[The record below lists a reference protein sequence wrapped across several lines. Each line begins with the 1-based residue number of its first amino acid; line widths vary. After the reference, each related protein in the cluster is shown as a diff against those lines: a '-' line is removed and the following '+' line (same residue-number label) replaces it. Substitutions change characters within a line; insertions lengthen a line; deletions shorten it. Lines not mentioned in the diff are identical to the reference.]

1 MTWYAN
7 RLSSLRKVLAV
18 ELRAYG
24 AIIWRRIW
32 VVVLVVGVVALYAAY
47 QYYHLYK
54 TPGALKTYQSQVTLA
69 IGIQNFGS
77 QDNHSFNDYVSA
89 SEGLADALTTAP
101 ILTSP
106 SFDRTV
112 AQQIS
117 SDMDAIVQRYGPNPD
132 LGNVQNPGALAG
144 AITPTR
150 IYNQVT
156 VSVTWTTPAGAW
168 AIAKAIGEVATA
180 HISSYLNYGLMNT
193 SAYVSGPSSKSVLQP
208 VVSATVVSDA
218 SPPTVI
224 PGASANRPALLLV
237 LVLVAFII
245 GIALAFL
252 IDYLDD
258 RIRSTEDVEQLLQ
271 LPVYGQVP
279 RVPSLRSNGTTRRSS
294 AA

>member
-1 MTWYAN
+1 MTWYGN
-7 RLSSLRKVLAV
+7 YYYPLLRKGLDV

-32 VVVLVVGVVALYAAY
+32 VVAFVVGVVALYALY

-54 TPGALKTYQSQVTLA
+54 TPGALKAYHSEVTLQ

-89 SEGLADALTTAP
+89 SETLADALTTDP
-101 ILTSP
+101 ILTSN
-106 SFDRTV
+106 SFDTAV
-112 AQQIS
+112 SQQIRA
-117 SDMDAIVQRYGPNPD
+117 DMDTISEHYGPNPD
-132 LGNVQNPGALAG
+132 LGPWQDPASLAA
-144 AITPTR
+144 AISSSR
-150 IYNQVT
+150 IHNQVT

-168 AIAKAIGEVATA
+168 AIAKAIGEVTTA

-193 SAYVSGPSSKSVLQP
+193 SAYVAGSSSKSVLQP
-208 VVSATVVSDA
+208 VVSAAVVSDA
-218 SPPTVI
+218 LPSIVV
-224 PGASANRPALLLV
+224 PGPSANRPSLLLV
-237 LVLVAFII
+237 LVLVALII

-258 RIRSTEDVEQLLQ
+258 RIRSKEDVEQLLQ

-279 RVPSLRSNGTTRRSS
+279 RVPSLGKGTTRRSS

>member
-1 MTWYAN
+1 M
-7 RLSSLRKVLAV
+7 

-32 VVVLVVGVVALYAAY
+32 VIALVVGVVAFYAAY

-77 QDNHSFNDYVSA
+77 QDNHSFNDYA
-89 SEGLADALTTAP
+89 ATSEILADAFTTDS
-101 ILTSP
+101 ILTSN
-106 SFDRTV
+106 SFDMAV

-132 LGNVQNPGALAG
+132 LGNVQDPGALAG
-144 AITPTR
+144 AITSTH
-150 IYNQVT
+150 IHNQAI
-156 VSVTWTTPAGAW
+156 VSVTWATPAGAW
-168 AIAKAIGEVATA
+168 AIARAIGEVTTA

-193 SAYVSGPSSKSVLQP
+193 SAYASGPSSKSVLQP
-208 VVSATVVSDA
+208 VVSVIVVSDA
-218 SPPTVI
+218 LPSIVI

-258 RIRSTEDVEQLLQ
+258 HIRSTEDVEQLLQ
-271 LPVYGQVP
+271 LPVYGQIP
-279 RVPSLRSNGTTRRSS
+279 RVPPLRSNGTTRRSS

>member
-1 MTWYAN
+1 M
-7 RLSSLRKVLAV
+7 

-24 AIIWRRIW
+24 AIIWRRVW
-32 VVVLVVGVVALYAAY
+32 VVALVVGIVALYAAY

-54 TPGALKTYQSQVTLA
+54 TPGALKTYHSEVTLA

-89 SEGLADALTTAP
+89 SETLADALTTDP
-101 ILTSP
+101 ILTSNR
-106 SFDRTV
+106 FDTAV

-117 SDMDAIVQRYGPNPD
+117 ADMDAIVQRYGPNPD
-132 LGNVQNPGALAG
+132 LGNVQDLSALSV
-144 AITPTR
+144 AITSTR
-150 IYNQVT
+150 IHNQVT
-156 VSVTWTTPAGAW
+156 VNVTWTTPAGAW
-168 AIAKAIGEVATA
+168 AIAKAIGEVTTA

-208 VVSATVVSDA
+208 VVSASVVSDA
-218 SPPTVI
+218 LPSIVI
-224 PGASANRPALLLV
+224 PGASASRPALLLV

-258 RIRSTEDVEQLLQ
+258 RIRSPEDVEQLLQ

-279 RVPSLRSNGTTRRSS
+279 RVPSLSSNGTTRRSP

>member
-1 MTWYAN
+1 
-7 RLSSLRKVLAV
+7 V

-24 AIIWRRIW
+24 AIIWRRVW
-32 VVVLVVGVVALYAAY
+32 VVALVVGIVALYAAY

-54 TPGALKTYQSQVTLA
+54 TPGALKTYHSEVTLA

-89 SEGLADALTTAP
+89 SETLADALTTDP
-101 ILTSP
+101 ILTSNR
-106 SFDRTV
+106 FDTAV

-117 SDMDAIVQRYGPNPD
+117 ADMDAIVQRYGPNPD
-132 LGNVQNPGALAG
+132 LGNVQDLSALSV
-144 AITPTR
+144 AITSTR
-150 IYNQVT
+150 IHNQVT
-156 VSVTWTTPAGAW
+156 VNVTWTTPAGAW
-168 AIAKAIGEVATA
+168 AIAKAIGEVTTA

-208 VVSATVVSDA
+208 VVSASVVSDA
-218 SPPTVI
+218 LPSIVI
-224 PGASANRPALLLV
+224 PGASASRPALLLV

-258 RIRSTEDVEQLLQ
+258 RIRSPEDVEQLLQ

-279 RVPSLRSNGTTRRSS
+279 RVPSLSSNGTTRRSP

>member
-1 MTWYAN
+1 MTWYDKFLAEKG
-7 RLSSLRKVLAV
+7 LRAV

-32 VVVLVVGVVALYAAY
+32 VIALIVGVVALYGAY

-54 TPGALKTYQSQVTLA
+54 TPGALKAYHSEVTLQ

-89 SEGLADALTTAP
+89 SETLADAFATDPL
-101 ILTSP
+101 LTSN
-106 SFDRTV
+106 SFDTAV
-112 AQQIS
+112 SQQIRT
-117 SDMDAIVQRYGPNPD
+117 DMDAIIQRYGANPD
-132 LGNVQNPGALAG
+132 LGDWQNPGAIGQALS
-144 AITPTR
+144 PPSR
-150 IYNQVT
+150 IHNQVT

-168 AIAKAIGEVATA
+168 AIANAIGEVTTA
-180 HISSYLNYGLMNT
+180 HISSYMNYGLMNT
-193 SAYVSGPSSKSVLQP
+193 SAYVSGPSSKSIPLP
-208 VVSATVVSDA
+208 VVSATVVSA
-218 SPPTVI
+218 ALPSIVV
-224 PGASANRPALLLV
+224 PGPSANRPALLLL
-237 LVLVAFII
+237 LVFVALII

-258 RIRSTEDVEQLLQ
+258 RIRSQEDVEQLLQ

-279 RVPSLRSNGTTRRSS
+279 RVPSLGKDTSRRLP

>member
-1 MTWYAN
+1 M
-7 RLSSLRKVLAV
+7 

-24 AIIWRRIW
+24 AIIWRRVW
-32 VVVLVVGVVALYAAY
+32 VVALVVGIVALYAAY

-54 TPGALKTYQSQVTLA
+54 TPDALKTYHSEVTLA

-89 SEGLADALTTAP
+89 SETLADALTTDP
-101 ILTSP
+101 ILTSNR
-106 SFDRTV
+106 FDTAV

-117 SDMDAIVQRYGPNPD
+117 ADMDAIVQRYGPNPD
-132 LGNVQNPGALAG
+132 LGNVQDLSALSV
-144 AITPTR
+144 AITSTR
-150 IYNQVT
+150 IHNQVT
-156 VSVTWTTPAGAW
+156 VNVTWTTPAGAW
-168 AIAKAIGEVATA
+168 AIAKAIGEVTTA

-208 VVSATVVSDA
+208 VVSASVVSDA
-218 SPPTVI
+218 LPSIVI
-224 PGASANRPALLLV
+224 PGASASRPALLLV

-258 RIRSTEDVEQLLQ
+258 RIRSPEDVEQLLQ

-279 RVPSLRSNGTTRRSS
+279 RVPSLSSNGTTRRSP